1 MRQTIILAAYILFQ
15 AKEHVEGCG
24 GESHIAVLRES
35 ESSGMVDFRLIQHLT
50 EYLKSADHYTGE
62 MLLTAADFSMSDS
75 DASDGI
81 SNSVDMLKFLRSE
94 EIKRLEEHRESDRSL
109 FFGLGGFKREE
120 DDLGLPIMDRQ
131 SGSQTSE
138 NEAGNEE
145 G

>member
-1 MRQTIILAAYILFQ
+1 
-15 AKEHVEGCG
+15 
-24 GESHIAVLRES
+24 
-35 ESSGMVDFRLIQHLT
+35 
-50 EYLKSADHYTGE
+50 